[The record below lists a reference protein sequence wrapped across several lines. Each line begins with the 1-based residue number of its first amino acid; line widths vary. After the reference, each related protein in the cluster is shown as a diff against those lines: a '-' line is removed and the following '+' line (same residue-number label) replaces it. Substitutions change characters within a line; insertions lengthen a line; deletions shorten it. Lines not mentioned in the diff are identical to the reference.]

1 MTDGSTF
8 ASVYTSPVP
17 RSKRQGPLN
26 PQRIAEEALA
36 MIDKQGLETF
46 SSRRL
51 GARLNVEG
59 MALYKHYP
67 SMDALLD
74 AVAELLIL
82 EVQVPAPQ
90 PGGWQARVRQFARD
104 YRQLA
109 YRHPKSYS
117 LLATRRFTRPKSL
130 GVLDAVMGALFEE
143 GFDHPTAVELF
154 RALNHYCNGACL
166 DELAGLADAAR
177 KKKKP
182 EDGAEPPVQL
192 PNLGRVAV
200 LLGPDHFEH
209 NFEAGLDALILGF
222 ERRRAASATNHPHG

>member
-1 MTDGSTF
+1 
-8 ASVYTSPVP
+8 VP
-17 RSKRQGPLN
+17 RTKRQGPLN
-26 PQRIAEEALA
+26 PQRIAEEALQ

-46 SSRRL
+46 SSRKL
-51 GARLNVEG
+51 GARLGVEG

-117 LLATRRFTRPKSL
+117 LLATRRFTRSRSL
-130 GVLDAVMGALFEE
+130 RVLDAIMGALLEE
-143 GFDHPTAVELF
+143 GFELQMAVELF

-166 DELAGLADAAR
+166 DELAGLADAQR
-177 KKKKP
+177 KKSPKSKG
-182 EDGAEPPVQL
+182 DDEPPTPL
-192 PNLGRVAV
+192 PALEKVAS
-200 LLGPDHFEH
+200 LLGPAHFETV
-209 NFEAGLDALILGF
+209 FEAGLDAIIVGF
-222 ERRRAASATNHPHG
+222 EKRRAASASGHPHA

>member
-1 MTDGSTF
+1 M
-8 ASVYTSPVP
+8 P

-36 MIDKQGLETF
+36 WIDKHGLETF
-46 SSRRL
+46 SSRKL
-51 GARLNVEG
+51 GAKLGVEG

-109 YRHPKSYS
+109 YRHPKSYM
-117 LLATRRFTRPKSL
+117 LLATRRFTRARSL
-130 GVLDAVMGALFEE
+130 AVLDAIMGALFEE
-143 GFDHPTAVELF
+143 GFAPQEAVSLF
-154 RALNHYCNGACL
+154 RSLNHYCNGACL
-166 DELAGLADAAR
+166 DELAGLADLQRKTKTTKSDVAATA
-177 KKKKP
+177 P
-182 EDGAEPPVQL
+182 L
-192 PNLGRVAV
+192 PALERAAAFM
-200 LLGPDHFEH
+200 GPDHFEAT
-209 NFEAGLDALILGF
+209 FEAGLDALLAGF
-222 ERRRAASATNHPHG
+222 ERRRASANHPQ

>member
-1 MTDGSTF
+1 MP
-8 ASVYTSPVP
+8 ALYNAP
-17 RSKRQGPLN
+17 RLPRTKRQGPLN

-46 SSRRL
+46 SSRKL
-51 GARLNVEG
+51 GARLGVEG

-74 AVAELLIL
+74 AVAELLII

-109 YRHPKSYS
+109 YRHPKAYS
-117 LLATRRFTRPKSL
+117 LLATRRFTRTKSL
-130 GVLDAVMGALFEE
+130 QVLDAVMGALLDE
-143 GFDHPTAVELF
+143 GFEAPLAVELF

-166 DELAGLADAAR
+166 DELAGLADVQR
-177 KKKKP
+177 KKKDKEP
-182 EDGAEPPVQL
+182 EAAVAL
-192 PNLGRVAV
+192 PSLAKVAGY
-200 LLGPDHFEH
+200 LGPEYFEQ
-209 NFEAGLDALILGF
+209 NFESGLDALITGF
-222 ERRRAASATNHPHG
+222 EHKRRGASASGHPHVG

>member
-1 MTDGSTF
+1 
-8 ASVYTSPVP
+8 VP
-17 RSKRQGPLN
+17 RTKRQGKLN

-51 GARLNVEG
+51 GARLGVEG

-82 EVQVPAPQ
+82 EVLVPAPQ

-109 YRHPKSYS
+109 YRHPKSYA

-130 GVLDAVMGALFEE
+130 AVLDAIMGALFEE
-143 GFDHPTAVELF
+143 GFDHQTAVQLF

-166 DELAGLADAAR
+166 DELAGLADFHR
-177 KKKKP
+177 KKKRDD
-182 EDGAEPPVQL
+182 EEPAAAVL
-192 PNLGRVAV
+192 PHLRRVAS
-200 LLGPDHFEH
+200 LLGPDHFEQ
-209 NFEAGLDALILGF
+209 NFEAGLDALINGF
-222 ERRRAASATNHPHG
+222 EQRRAASATAHPHG

>member
-1 MTDGSTF
+1 
-8 ASVYTSPVP
+8 
-17 RSKRQGPLN
+17 
-26 PQRIAEEALA
+26 

-46 SSRRL
+46 SSRKL
-51 GARLNVEG
+51 GARLGVEG

-74 AVAELLIL
+74 AVAERLSL

-117 LLATRRFTRPKSL
+117 LLATRRFTRPRSL
-130 GVLDAVMGALFEE
+130 KVLDAIMAALLEE
-143 GFDHPTAVELF
+143 GFEPKTAVELF

-166 DELAGLADAAR
+166 DELAGLADAQRAT
-177 KKKKP
+177 KKKP
-182 EDGAEPPVQL
+182 KEDEEPMPSL
-192 PNLGRVAV
+192 PALEAVAS
-200 LLGPDHFEH
+200 LLGPAHFEVV
-209 NFEAGLDALILGF
+209 FEAGLDALIAGF
-222 ERRRAASATNHPHG
+222 EKRRGASGPSNPHG

>member
-1 MTDGSTF
+1 M
-8 ASVYTSPVP
+8 P

-26 PQRIAEEALA
+26 PQRIAEEALLW
-36 MIDKQGLETF
+36 IDKHGLETF
-46 SSRRL
+46 SSRKL
-51 GARLNVEG
+51 GARLGVEG

-109 YRHPKSYS
+109 YRHPKSYM
-117 LLATRRFTRPKSL
+117 LLATRRFTRPRSL
-130 GVLDAVMGALFEE
+130 AVLDAIMGALFEE
-143 GFDHPTAVELF
+143 GFEAKEAVELF

-166 DELAGLADAAR
+166 DELAGLADVQR
-177 KKKKP
+177 KKKSK
-182 EDGAEPPVQL
+182 GQAEAPPPL
-192 PNLGRVAV
+192 PALERAAAF
-200 LLGPDHFEH
+200 LGPEHFEAV
-209 NFEAGLDALILGF
+209 FEAGLDALIAGF
-222 ERRRAASATNHPHG
+222 DRRRASANHPH

>member
-1 MTDGSTF
+1 
-8 ASVYTSPVP
+8 
-17 RSKRQGPLN
+17 
-26 PQRIAEEALA
+26 

-46 SSRRL
+46 SSRKL
-51 GARLNVEG
+51 GARLGVEG

-109 YRHPKSYS
+109 YRHPRSYS
-117 LLATRRFTRPKSL
+117 LLATRRFTRSRSL
-130 GVLDAVMGALFEE
+130 GVLDAIMGALLEE
-143 GFDHPTAVELF
+143 GFEPQLAVELF

-166 DELAGLADAAR
+166 DELAGLAELQR
-177 KKKKP
+177 KKKKSDEGP
-182 EDGAEPPVQL
+182 LVALPALAKVGAF
-192 PNLGRVAV
+192 
-200 LLGPDHFEH
+200 LGPTHFES
-209 NFEAGLDALILGF
+209 NFEAGLEALLVGF
-222 ERRRAASATNHPHG
+222 EQKRRGASSGNTHTGNS

>member
-1 MTDGSTF
+1 
-8 ASVYTSPVP
+8 
-17 RSKRQGPLN
+17 
-26 PQRIAEEALA
+26 

-46 SSRRL
+46 SSRKL
-51 GARLNVEG
+51 GARLGVEG

-117 LLATRRFTRPKSL
+117 LLATRRFTRPRSL
-130 GVLDAVMGALFEE
+130 KVLDAIMAALLEE
-143 GFDHPTAVELF
+143 GFEPQMAVELF

-166 DELAGLADAAR
+166 DELAGLAEVQR
-177 KKKKP
+177 KKSPKAK
-182 EDGAEPPVQL
+182 DDDEPPPPL
-192 PNLGRVAV
+192 PALEKVAAM
-200 LLGPDHFEH
+200 LGPALFEAV
-209 NFEAGLDALILGF
+209 FEAGLDAIIVGF
-222 ERRRAASATNHPHG
+222 EKRRAASASGHPHA

>member
-1 MTDGSTF
+1 
-8 ASVYTSPVP
+8 VP

-26 PQRIAEEALA
+26 PQRIAEEALLW
-36 MIDKQGLETF
+36 IDKHGLETF
-46 SSRRL
+46 SSRKL
-51 GARLNVEG
+51 GARLGVEG

-109 YRHPKSYS
+109 YRHPKSYM
-117 LLATRRFTRPKSL
+117 LLATRRFTRPRSL
-130 GVLDAVMGALFEE
+130 AVLDAIMGALFEE
-143 GFDHPTAVELF
+143 GFEAKEAVELF

-166 DELAGLADAAR
+166 DELAGLADVQR
-177 KKKKP
+177 KKKSK
-182 EDGAEPPVQL
+182 GQAEAPPPL
-192 PNLGRVAV
+192 PALERAAAF
-200 LLGPDHFEH
+200 LGPEHFEAV
-209 NFEAGLDALILGF
+209 FEAGLDALIAGF
-222 ERRRAASATNHPHG
+222 DRRRASANHPH

>member
-1 MTDGSTF
+1 
-8 ASVYTSPVP
+8 
-17 RSKRQGPLN
+17 
-26 PQRIAEEALA
+26 

-46 SSRRL
+46 SSRKL
-51 GARLNVEG
+51 GARLGVEG

-109 YRHPKSYS
+109 YRHPKSYC
-117 LLATRRFTRPKSL
+117 LLATRRFTRPRSL
-130 GVLDAVMGALFEE
+130 KVLDAIMGALLEE
-143 GFDHPTAVELF
+143 GFEPKTAVELF

-166 DELAGLADAAR
+166 DELAGLADQQR
-177 KKKKP
+177 KKKPKEADEP
-182 EDGAEPPVQL
+182 EVPMPALQS
-192 PNLGRVAV
+192 VAA
-200 LLGPDHFEH
+200 LLGPDHFEDV
-209 NFEAGLDALILGF
+209 FEAGLDALLVGF
-222 ERRRAASATNHPHG
+222 ERRRGASTSSDPHG

>member
-1 MTDGSTF
+1 
-8 ASVYTSPVP
+8 
-17 RSKRQGPLN
+17 
-26 PQRIAEEALA
+26 

-51 GARLNVEG
+51 GARLGVEG

-117 LLATRRFTRPKSL
+117 LLATRRFTRSRSL
-130 GVLDAVMGALFEE
+130 KVLDAIMAALLEE
-143 GFDHPTAVELF
+143 GFEPKTAVELF

-166 DELAGLADAAR
+166 DELAGIADQQR
-177 KKKKP
+177 KKKPREEEDEP
-182 EDGAEPPVQL
+182 EHPL
-192 PNLGRVAV
+192 PALTAVAA
-200 LLGPDHFEH
+200 LMGPDHFEEV
-209 NFEAGLDALILGF
+209 FEAGLDALLVGF
-222 ERRRAASATNHPHG
+222 EKRRGASASSDPHG

>member
-1 MTDGSTF
+1 
-8 ASVYTSPVP
+8 
-17 RSKRQGPLN
+17 
-26 PQRIAEEALA
+26 

-46 SSRRL
+46 SSRKL
-51 GARLNVEG
+51 GARLGVEG

-109 YRHPKSYS
+109 YRHPRSYS
-117 LLATRRFTRPKSL
+117 LLATRRFTRPRSL
-130 GVLDAVMGALFEE
+130 KVLDAILGALLEE
-143 GFDHPTAVELF
+143 GFEPSLAVELF

-166 DELAGLADAAR
+166 DELAGLADAQR
-177 KKKKP
+177 KRRQKEP
-182 EDGAEPPVQL
+182 EALSRL
-192 PNLGRVAV
+192 PNLTRLANW
-200 LLGPDHFEH
+200 LGPAYFEA
-209 NFEAGLDALILGF
+209 NFEAGLEALITGF
-222 ERRRAASATNHPHG
+222 EQRRGSSSPEHPHGG